1 MFSLV
6 PILAAGES
14 WISIL
19 FVVIAFISWLWNVF
33 NGNQKPVGGGVQPQA
48 AGGKR
53 GDKVLQAE
61 INRFLKNVM
70 GQKDG
75 QADELEV
82 LVVEE
87 GPTKPRSKG
96 KNRSK
101 RPATPAASTES
112 AAVFSGAR
120 PGGRISE
127 RKGPGST
134 TLGAGVR
141 QHLADHMQ
149 EGRVLKQ
156 AQSHLAHGVA
166 DKVQQDLGSFT
177 APDAPTAA
185 SATAARTKFTANDV
199 AKLMRDPAGIKQAFV
214 LNLILNRRPFGSR
227 RG

>member
-1 MFSLV
+1 MFHLI

-14 WISIL
+14 WLSIL

-33 NGNQKPVGGGVQPQA
+33 NGNQKPVGGGAQPRV
-48 AGGKR
+48 AGGKK
-53 GDKVLQAE
+53 GDKDLQAE

-70 GQKDG
+70 GQKEG
-75 QADELEV
+75 QPDELEV
-82 LVVEE
+82 LAVEQE
-87 GPTKPRSKG
+87 PTKPRSKG
-96 KNRSK
+96 KNRTK
-101 RPATPAASTES
+101 RPTEPSASKES
-112 AAVFSGAR
+112 AAVFGSAR

-149 EGRVLKQ
+149 EGRVVQQ

-166 DKVQQDLGSFT
+166 EKVQQDLGTFSAT
-177 APDAPTAA
+177 VAPTSPARA
-185 SATAARTKFTANDV
+185 KFSATDV

-214 LNLILNRRPFGSR
+214 LNLILNRPSFGR
-227 RG
+227 RHR

>member
-1 MFSLV
+1 MFPLI

-14 WISIL
+14 WLSIM
-19 FVVIAFISWLWNVF
+19 FVVIAFVSWLWNVF

-53 GDKVLQAE
+53 GDKDLQAE

-75 QADELEV
+75 HADELEV

-96 KNRSK
+96 KNRAK
-101 RPATPAASTES
+101 RPAAPAASEES
-112 AAVFSGAR
+112 AAVFGGAR

-127 RKGPGST
+127 RKGPGSAS
-134 TLGAGVR
+134 LGSGVR

-156 AQSHLAHGVA
+156 AQNHLAHGVA
-166 DKVQQDLGSFT
+166 EKVQQDLGSFT
-177 APDAPTAA
+177 AADAPTAA
-185 SATAARTKFTANDV
+185 SATAARAKFTVTEV
-199 AKLMRDPAGIKQAFV
+199 ARLMRDPAGLKQAFV
-214 LNLILNRRPFGSR
+214 LTLILNRPTFGRR